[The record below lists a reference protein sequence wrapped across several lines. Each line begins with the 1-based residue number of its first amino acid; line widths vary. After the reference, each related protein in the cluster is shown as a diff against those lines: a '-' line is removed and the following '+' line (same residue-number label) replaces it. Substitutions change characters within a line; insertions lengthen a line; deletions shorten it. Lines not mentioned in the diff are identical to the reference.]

1 MDSSFCISLSTCI
14 VPEPTATKRALQI
27 CPEALDNVSE
37 KFKSYVTHNILFFD
51 FVPIY
56 TYSYPRYLEQFNFCS
71 FLSFYMRVVNK
82 WEDMYQF
89 YFSYVIELIITPFYE
104 FLKIEAGKE
113 VSPKARLF
121 LFDLFGCY

>member
-1 MDSSFCISLSTCI
+1 
-14 VPEPTATKRALQI
+14 
-27 CPEALDNVSE
+27 
-37 KFKSYVTHNILFFD
+37 
-51 FVPIY
+51 
-56 TYSYPRYLEQFNFCS
+56 
-71 FLSFYMRVVNK
+71 MRVVNK
-82 WEDMYQF
+82 REDMYQF